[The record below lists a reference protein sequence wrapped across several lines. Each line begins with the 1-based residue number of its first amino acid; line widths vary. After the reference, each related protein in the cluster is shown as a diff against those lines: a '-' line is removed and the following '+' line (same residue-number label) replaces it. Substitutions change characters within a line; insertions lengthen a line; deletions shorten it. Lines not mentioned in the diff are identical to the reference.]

1 MIIIDAHGYIVN
13 DRVRKAYNRIC
24 DRGGVL
30 QSYAQRVQS
39 AEAFLRLILRRP
51 ELIERL
57 SQ

>member
-1 MIIIDAHGYIVN
+1 MIVDKHGYIVN
-13 DRVRKAYNRIC
+13 DRVRKAYDRIC
-24 DRGGVL
+24 DGGGVL